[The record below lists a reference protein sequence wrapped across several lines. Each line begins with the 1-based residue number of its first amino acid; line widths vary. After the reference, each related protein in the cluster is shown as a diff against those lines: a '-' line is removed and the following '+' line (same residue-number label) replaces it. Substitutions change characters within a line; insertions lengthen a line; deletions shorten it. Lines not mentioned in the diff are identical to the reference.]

1 VTLCCFRSKP
11 ALCAV
16 LAAVGGEG
24 SKYWSL
30 VSQVLPTTVAS
41 FLDGSVFSPEND
53 FKVKIGKVVLKTIS
67 RIQTDRFLALTQ
79 VDKLSETLSKAD
91 VLRANTHT
99 QAGRI
104 FATPLCFDLPFV
116 LTNEQYLAWSRSFL
130 GLPPA
135 STLGNHVEQKGFDY
149 PVQKC
154 LAVHR
159 CKSQFLDA
167 DGCHASAHCPASRS
181 AVMKKHNFITRVVA
195 QAGREAGLTV
205 RVEPDTHSLLLDE
218 ISRPDCRR
226 IFPKYVSKEYREKF
240 DEVIAVTELVASP
253 DCELSVEAKRA
264 LVLAKIDALP
274 SVKREDMKGLRIDFS
289 LENQS
294 TGETVW
300 GDVTTLHPGA
310 ESYVAQELKSLA
322 ARQISAQVSEAIMV
336 PDPFKLDPSP
346 LLIDRCAAK
355 ISKYSRL
362 VLVGKRQAANKKR
375 VQAPR
380 FNAFA
385 VSDYGEFSPMAA
397 DLCEWLVQQ
406 FRIKSDEEGKRS
418 DGVASLDRV
427 RDFRRRLYTK
437 VQFAVASGC
446 GEMLVRAGQS
456 WG

>member
-1 VTLCCFRSKP
+1 LLPEGAPLPTGEVRDLFPAGFDFQVNGFRVAGSPIGTASFMRDFAEKKLAEAVGKLHAIKSLGSKNARATHRLLITSGTKLLNNSEYGAPSVMLPVLTRFDQHVDAVFFGTLAPGGFTCSAERRERAMLRASLPVPHGCGLFRAADQGKVSWLSSVAACLSDPLLFQIKDSLRKHLEP

-16 LAAVGGEG
+16 LAAVGGAG

-205 RVEPDTHSLLLDE
+205 RVEPDTHSLL
-218 ISRPDCRR
+218 R
-226 IFPKYVSKEYREKF
+226 
-240 DEVIAVTELVASP
+240 
-253 DCELSVEAKRA
+253 
-264 LVLAKIDALP
+264 
-274 SVKREDMKGLRIDFS
+274 
-289 LENQS
+289 
-294 TGETVW
+294 
-300 GDVTTLHPGA
+300 
-310 ESYVAQELKSLA
+310 
-322 ARQISAQVSEAIMV
+322 
-336 PDPFKLDPSP
+336 
-346 LLIDRCAAK
+346 
-355 ISKYSRL
+355 
-362 VLVGKRQAANKKR
+362 
-375 VQAPR
+375 
-380 FNAFA
+380 
-385 VSDYGEFSPMAA
+385 
-397 DLCEWLVQQ
+397 
-406 FRIKSDEEGKRS
+406 
-418 DGVASLDRV
+418 
-427 RDFRRRLYTK
+427 
-437 VQFAVASGC
+437 
-446 GEMLVRAGQS
+446 
-456 WG
+456 